1 MTRSTLTMQLISAV
15 VATLLAGVV
24 SASTAYE
31 NGVKL
36 EAAEL
41 FPAVA
46 LSGDHYRVGDEVTTD
61 GYLTRTNITSD
72 YGEFIAIGPGMV
84 QIRIH
89 EIGALAKLET
99 FEASDEFKRGAK
111 ESAEEKWSALKTLAD
126 TPQETLEG
134 LGEGVSRFFKRTAR
148 SAKTGMQKADDLL
161 HDRVPGAGAG
171 AGPGAKLPGGAVDQP
186 NVEVQKKSKYEQA
199 AIASGEVAINILGF
213 ADARRKLAK
222 RLQVDPYTS
231 NKVLSDKLDEITW
244 SIFAGNLGVDL
255 ATSLIPGGAIISSS
269 AMVTDLV
276 WDTPPGDLR
285 VKVEKTLLAVGI
297 SQEDIDRLLRHRFY
311 TLTMQASIAS
321 NLEKMND
328 TEGKAGIMD
337 LVLSVASVDQA
348 RFVAGTLQMLRRY
361 HEQIKA
367 IEALTV
373 AGTVVGRTA
382 DAATVIAA
390 PVDYLSL
397 SESFA
402 HFAGRQEFRGGKV
415 DFHIA
420 GQATAA
426 VRQKLKDQGWQ
437 LTAASTLFGR

>member
-348 RFVAGTLQMLRRY
+348 RFIAGTLQMLRRY

-402 HFAGRQEFRGGKV
+402 HFAGRQEFSSGKV

>member
-1 MTRSTLTMQLISAV
+1 MTRSTLTMQLISAA

-24 SASTAYE
+24 LASTAYE

-171 AGPGAKLPGGAVDQP
+171 AGSGAKLPGGAVDQP

-297 SQEDIDRLLRHRFY
+297 SQEDVDRLLRHRFY

-382 DAATVIAA
+382 DAVTVIAA
-390 PVDYLSL
+390 PVNYLSL
-397 SESFA
+397 SESFD
-402 HFAGRQEFRGGKV
+402 HFAGRQEFSGGNV